1 MLCIKLS
8 FVALLLSLHIYL
20 YAVTTKC
27 SMPGSAYRDWTN
39 RDLDKNKYHNMII
52 EICDSSLQSSTS
64 LEIKIRLLRNGHR
77 TINFTYL

>member
-1 MLCIKLS
+1 
-8 FVALLLSLHIYL
+8 
-20 YAVTTKC
+20 
-27 SMPGSAYRDWTN
+27 
-39 RDLDKNKYHNMII
+39 LDKNKYHNMII